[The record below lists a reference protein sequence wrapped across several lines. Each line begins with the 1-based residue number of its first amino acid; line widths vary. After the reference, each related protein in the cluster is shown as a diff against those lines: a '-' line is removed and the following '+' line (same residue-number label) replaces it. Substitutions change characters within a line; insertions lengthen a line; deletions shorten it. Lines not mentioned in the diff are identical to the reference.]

1 MKKLRLIKPW
11 RLRTVRQRLEIEVTE
26 EEVVI
31 EQKERTDPSSVAPE
45 VFTFRKP
52 LIDKRVG
59 HVASLPAEKPVN
71 APFSDAIF
79 AWLTKEKLR

>member
-11 RLRTVRQRLEIEVTE
+11 RLRTVRQRLEIEVNE
-26 EEVVI
+26 EEAVI
-31 EQKERTDPSSVAPE
+31 ENKDKADPSSAAPE

-59 HVASLPAEKPVN
+59 HMACLPEEKRVN